1 MCYGDALTEV
11 HNVLHNTCKLGAC
24 CVYAVVDS
32 QLHSIKELMQWCVFD
47 HHMHMNTLEY
57 SLVTVMTVTVQNVQ
71 YWHPDRHVLMWLQN
85 ICGGHQYV

>member
-47 HHMHMNTLEY
+47 HDMGMNTLEY
-57 SLVTVMTVTVQNVQ
+57 SLVI
-71 YWHPDRHVLMWLQN
+71 HH
-85 ICGGHQYV
+85 